1 MSMAVNYTTLG
12 AFKSSV
18 IDWAI
23 GHTALCALF
32 LGGSYFHRPFLV
44 SLSGIGF
51 MLWAPLIAWTGWRAT
66 HKVWRGETEQELHG
80 ALIGMIF
87 VLFVGSLIYGYAV
100 YGRHG
105 PI

>member
-1 MSMAVNYTTLG
+1 MAVSYTTLG

-44 SLSGIGF
+44 TLSGIGF
-51 MLWAPLIAWTGWRAT
+51 MLWAPLMAWIGWRSTQKA
-66 HKVWRGETEQELHG
+66 WRGETQQEPHG
-80 ALIGMIF
+80 ALIGMMCL
-87 VLFVGSLIYGYAV
+87 LFVGSLVYGYAV
-100 YGRHG
+100 YGHHI